1 MCGNGRTFIRRQGG
15 FHTRKACNSLR
26 PAGPTG
32 YRCISSGT
40 AISARTS
47 KKRSLGINHIRA
59 FHIPMNGAS
68 RTSAEREVPLL
79 KQRKPVASV
88 SALRAWGFA
97 SALATPSL
105 AAETGRSMKYTG
117 RPVYEIPACAGM
129 KCRRVAPARNTR
141 AVPGYEKKAYQ
152 ARPDTLF
159 QVWRRGELNP
169 CPGHC

>member
-1 MCGNGRTFIRRQGG
+1 MCGNPGWAYRREAPCRTFIRRQGG

-47 KKRSLGINHIRA
+47 KKRSLGINHHIRA
-59 FHIPMNGAS
+59 FHIPMEWRFKNIC
-68 RTSAEREVPLL
+68 RKKVPLL
-79 KQRKPVASV
+79 MQRKPVASV
-88 SALRAWGFA
+88 SALQAWGFA

-117 RPVYEIPACAGM
+117 RPVYEIPAYAGM
-129 KCRRVAPARNTR
+129 KCSRVAPARNTR
-141 AVPGYEKKAYQ
+141 AVPGYEKSVSGRA
-152 ARPDTLF
+152 
-159 QVWRRGELNP
+159 
-169 CPGHC
+169 